1 MRDPRAVPELV
12 SFPSG
17 NLTLRGFLTRPDGR
31 GPFPAVSWNH
41 GSERHPGS
49 RTSLAEFYA
58 SSGFVFLEPHR
69 RGHGESPGEHF
80 ADGLEARARSE
91 TDDPA
96 AFRRRVVDLVIELH
110 ELQLRDTIAALDWLR
125 NQPFVDG
132 GRVVVSGAS
141 YGGIQTML
149 AAEADAGA
157 HAYVPFAPAAIA
169 WDSSPALRERLL
181 RAVSEAA
188 APMFLLQAEN
198 DYSLGP
204 SEVLGW
210 ELRRKGPPSRAH
222 IYPAFGGTPQ
232 DGHSGF
238 ACEGMGV
245 WGVDVRGFLNEV
257 LSA

>member
-1 MRDPRAVPELV
+1 VPELV

-41 GSERHPGS
+41 GSERQPGS
-49 RTSLAEFYA
+49 RASLAKFYA

-69 RGHGESPGEHF
+69 SGHGESPGEHF
-80 ADGLEARARSE
+80 AAGLEARARSE

-96 AFRRRVVDLVIELH
+96 ALRRRVVELVIELH

-125 NQPFVDG
+125 DQPFVDG

-141 YGGIQTML
+141 YGGIQTVL
-149 AAEADAGA
+149 AAEADTGA
-157 HAYVPFAPAAIA
+157 RAYVPFAPAAMA

-181 RAVSEAA
+181 RAVGETT

-204 SEVLGW
+204 SRVLGA

-222 IYPAFGGTPQ
+222 VYPAFGDTPQ
-232 DGHSGF
+232 EGHSGF

-245 WGVDVRGFLNEV
+245 WGADVAGFLSEV

>member
-1 MRDPRAVPELV
+1 MPELV

-41 GSERHPGS
+41 GSERQPGS
-49 RTSLAEFYA
+49 RTSLADFYA

-80 ADGLEARARSE
+80 ADGVEARARSE

-96 AFRRRVVDLVIELH
+96 AFRRRVVELVIELH
-110 ELQLRDTIAALDWLR
+110 ELQLRDTIAAVDWLR
-125 NQPFVDG
+125 NQPFVDRG
-132 GRVVVSGAS
+132 GVVVSGAS

-157 HAYVPFAPAAIA
+157 HAYVPFAPAAMA
-169 WDSSPALRERLL
+169 WDSSPALRERLE

-204 SEVLGW
+204 SEVLGAM
-210 ELRRKGPPSRAH
+210 LRRKGPPSRSQ

-245 WGVDVRGFLNEV
+245 WGADVRRFLNEV
-257 LSA
+257 LTA

>member
-41 GSERHPGS
+41 GSERQPGS

-157 HAYVPFAPAAIA
+157 HAYVPFAPAAMA
-169 WDSSPALRERLL
+169 WDSSPALRERLVH
-181 RAVSEAA
+181 AVSEAA

-198 DYSLGP
+198 DYNLGP
-204 SEVLGW
+204 SEVLGE

-245 WGVDVRGFLNEV
+245 WGADVRGFLNEV

>member
-41 GSERHPGS
+41 GSERQPGS
-49 RTSLAEFYA
+49 RTSLADFYA

-96 AFRRRVVDLVIELH
+96 AFRHRVVELVIELH
-110 ELQLRDTIAALDWLR
+110 ELQLRDTIAGVDWLR

-132 GRVVVSGAS
+132 SGVVVSGAS

-157 HAYVPFAPAAIA
+157 HAYVPFAPAAMA
-169 WDSSPALRERLL
+169 WDSSLALRERLE
-181 RAVSEAA
+181 RAVNEAA

-198 DYSLGP
+198 D
-204 SEVLGW
+204 
-210 ELRRKGPPSRAH
+210 
-222 IYPAFGGTPQ
+222 
-232 DGHSGF
+232 
-238 ACEGMGV
+238 
-245 WGVDVRGFLNEV
+245 
-257 LSA
+257 

>member
-17 NLTLRGFLTRPDGR
+17 NLTLRGFLTRPEGR

-41 GSERHPGS
+41 GSERQPGS

-80 ADGLEARARSE
+80 ADGLQARARSE

-96 AFRRRVVDLVIELH
+96 AFQRRVVDLVIELH

-125 NQPFVDG
+125 NQPFVDDS
-132 GRVVVSGAS
+132 RVVVSGAS
-141 YGGIQTML
+141 YGGIQTVL
-149 AAEADAGA
+149 AGEEDAGA
-157 HAYVPFAPAAIA
+157 RAYVPFAPAAMA

-181 RAVSEAA
+181 RAVSEAT

-204 SEVLGW
+204 SEVLGG
-210 ELRRKGPPSRAH
+210 ELRRKGPPSRAQ

-245 WGVDVRGFLNEV
+245 WGADVRGFLNEV
-257 LSA
+257 LTA